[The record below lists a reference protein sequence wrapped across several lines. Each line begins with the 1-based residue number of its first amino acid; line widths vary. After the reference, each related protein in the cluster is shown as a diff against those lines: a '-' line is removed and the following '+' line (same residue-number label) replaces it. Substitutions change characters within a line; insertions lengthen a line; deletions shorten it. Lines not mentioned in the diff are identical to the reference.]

1 MNKEKVIS
9 ILNKIMAGNDWTLA
23 EMEEGIILLQRE
35 SNKVKGNFTNLKS
48 R

>member
-1 MNKEKVIS
+1 
-9 ILNKIMAGNDWTLA
+9 MAGNDWTLA